1 MCSIDFYFIS
11 HQRMLESM
19 RRTQVE
25 AAGLTDDTRAYLD
38 RHERGGIMAASTV
51 AAALL
56 RLLDEPDVN
65 GEVLTVHPSAGPQ
78 GSRREG
84 NDPTGRYAYLGAWSE
99 LRADDTAPLVD
110 AMVAAVADRSANGWS
125 GV

>member
-1 MCSIDFYFIS
+1 MDY
-11 HQRMLESM
+11 
-19 RRTQVE
+19 
-25 AAGLTDDTRAYLD
+25 
-38 RHERGGIMAASTV
+38 
-51 AAALL
+51 LL
-56 RLLDEPDVN
+56 RLLDEPDIN
-65 GEVLTVHPSAGPQ
+65 GEVLTVHPSAGPH

-84 NDPTGRYAYLGAWSE
+84 NDPTGRYSYLGAWSE